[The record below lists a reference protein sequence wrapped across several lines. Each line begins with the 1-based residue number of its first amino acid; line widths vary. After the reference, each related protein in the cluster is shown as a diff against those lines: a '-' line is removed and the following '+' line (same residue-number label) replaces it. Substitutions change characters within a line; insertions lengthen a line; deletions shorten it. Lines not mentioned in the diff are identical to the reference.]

1 MEIICDENIEGMRL
15 DRFLRKKFKNENLSK
30 IFESIRTGKVKV
42 NNKKQKENYRLKLED
57 VIEINLLKEEAVE
70 VKKNKSFSKINIDK
84 EKYQDMIFYE
94 DDNYL
99 VINKPS
105 GVTVHKG
112 TSNDYGLA
120 EVFKQI
126 MKNDNINFA
135 NRIDKDTKGLVLGAK
150 NPKTLRDLTE
160 KIRNNELVKKYIVV
174 VHGNIEKK
182 RFEIENFLETQE
194 NRVIISDG
202 EKGKYSKTIF
212 KKIKNLGNDYTILEA
227 ELITGRKHQIRVHLA
242 SMGTPILGDR
252 KYGIRDKCK
261 ELMLIAYYLK
271 FDDHVF
277 EVDYNKYINEFFED

>member
-57 VIEINLLKEEAVE
+57 VIEINLLKEETVE

-84 EKYQDMIFYE
+84 EKYEDMIFYE

-99 VINKPS
+99 LINKPS
-105 GVTVHKG
+105 GITVHKG

-277 EVDYNKYINEFFED
+277 EIDYNKYIKEFFGD

>member
-57 VIEINLLKEEAVE
+57 VIEINLLKEETVE

-84 EKYQDMIFYE
+84 EKYEDMIFYE

-99 VINKPS
+99 LINKPS
-105 GVTVHKG
+105 GITVHKG

-135 NRIDKDTKGLVLGAK
+135 NIIDKDTKGLVLGAK

-160 KIRNNELVKKYIVV
+160 KIRNNELVKKYIVI

-277 EVDYNKYINEFFED
+277 EIDYNKYIKEFFGD

>member
-57 VIEINLLKEEAVE
+57 VIEINLLKEETVE

-84 EKYQDMIFYE
+84 EKYEDMIFYE

-99 VINKPS
+99 LINKPS
-105 GVTVHKG
+105 GITVHKG

-160 KIRNNELVKKYIVV
+160 KIRNNELVKKYIVI

-182 RFEIENFLETQE
+182 NFEIENYLETQE

-202 EKGKYSKTIF
+202 EKGKYSKTVF
-212 KKIKNLGNDYTILEA
+212 KKIKILDNKYTVLEA
-227 ELITGRKHQIRVHLA
+227 ELITGRKHQIRIQLA
-242 SMGTPILGDR
+242 NFGTPIIGDK

-271 FDDHVF
+271 FDEHIF
-277 EVDYNKYINEFFED
+277 EIDYNEFIEKVSNK

>member
-1 MEIICDENIEGMRL
+1 MEIKCDENIEGMRL
-15 DRFLRKKFKNENLSK
+15 DRFLRRKFKNENLSK

-42 NNKKQKENYRLKLED
+42 NNKKQKENYRLKLD
-57 VIEINLLKEEAVE
+57 DIIEINLLKEEAVE

-126 MKNDNINFA
+126 MKNDNIKFA

-160 KIRNNELVKKYIVV
+160 KIRNNELVKKYIVI

-182 RFEIENFLETQE
+182 NFEIENYLETQE

-202 EKGKYSKTIF
+202 EKGKYSKTVF
-212 KKIKNLGNDYTILEA
+212 KKIKILDNKYTVLEA
-227 ELITGRKHQIRVHLA
+227 ELITGRKHQIRIQLA
-242 SMGTPILGDR
+242 NFGTPIIGDK

-271 FDDHVF
+271 FDEHIF
-277 EVDYNKYINEFFED
+277 EIDYNEFIEKVSNK

>member
-1 MEIICDENIEGMRL
+1 MEIKCDENIEGMRL
-15 DRFLRKKFKNENLSK
+15 DRFLRRKFKNENLSK

-42 NNKKQKENYRLKLED
+42 NNKKQKENYRLKLD
-57 VIEINLLKEEAVE
+57 DIIEINLLKEEAVE

-160 KIRNNELVKKYIVV
+160 KIRNNELVKKYIVI

-182 RFEIENFLETQE
+182 NFEIENYLETQE

-202 EKGKYSKTIF
+202 EKGKYSKTVF
-212 KKIKNLGNDYTILEA
+212 KKIKILDNKYTVLEA
-227 ELITGRKHQIRVHLA
+227 ELITGRKHQIRIQLA
-242 SMGTPILGDR
+242 NFGTPIIGDK

-271 FDDHVF
+271 FDGHIF
-277 EVDYNKYINEFFED
+277 EID

>member
-1 MEIICDENIEGMRL
+1 MEIKCDENIEGMRL
-15 DRFLRKKFKNENLSK
+15 DRFLRRKFKNENLSK

-42 NNKKQKENYRLKLED
+42 NNKKQKENYRLKLD
-57 VIEINLLKEEAVE
+57 DIIEINLLKEEVVE

-94 DDNYL
+94 DNNYL
-99 VINKPS
+99 LINKPS
-105 GVTVHKG
+105 GITVHKG

-150 NPKTLRDLTE
+150 NPKTLRELTE
-160 KIRNNELVKKYIVV
+160 KIRNNELVKKYIVI

-182 RFEIENFLETQE
+182 NFEIENFLETQE

-202 EKGKYSKTIF
+202 EKGKYSKTVF
-212 KKIKNLGNDYTILEA
+212 KKIKNLDNDYTILEA
-227 ELITGRKHQIRVHLA
+227 ELLTGRKHQIRVHLS
-242 SMGTPILGDR
+242 SMGTPILGDK

-277 EVDYNKYINEFFED
+277 EVDYRKYIEDFFNL

>member
-1 MEIICDENIEGMRL
+1 MEIKCDENIEGMRL
-15 DRFLRKKFKNENLSK
+15 DRFLRRKFKNENLSK

-42 NNKKQKENYRLKLED
+42 NNKKQKENYRLKLD
-57 VIEINLLKEEAVE
+57 DIIEINLLKEEAVE

-160 KIRNNELVKKYIVV
+160 KIRNNELVKKYIVI

-182 RFEIENFLETQE
+182 NFEIENYLETQE

-202 EKGKYSKTIF
+202 EKGKYSKTVF
-212 KKIKNLGNDYTILEA
+212 KKIKILDNKYTVLEA
-227 ELITGRKHQIRVHLA
+227 ELITGRKHQIRIQLA
-242 SMGTPILGDR
+242 NFGTPIIGDK

-271 FDDHVF
+271 FDEHIF
-277 EVDYNKYINEFFED
+277 EIDYNEFIEKVSNK

>member
-160 KIRNNELVKKYIVV
+160 KIRNNELVKKYIVI

-182 RFEIENFLETQE
+182 NFEIENYLETQE

-202 EKGKYSKTIF
+202 EKGKYSKTVF
-212 KKIKNLGNDYTILEA
+212 KKIKILDNKYTVLEA
-227 ELITGRKHQIRVHLA
+227 ELITGRKHQIRIQLA
-242 SMGTPILGDR
+242 NFGTPIIGDK

-271 FDDHVF
+271 FDEHIF
-277 EVDYNKYINEFFED
+277 EIDYNEFIEKVSNK

>member
-84 EKYQDMIFYE
+84 EKYEDMIFYE

-99 VINKPS
+99 LINKPS
-105 GVTVHKG
+105 GITVHKG

-277 EVDYNKYINEFFED
+277 EIDYNKYINEFFGD

>member
-84 EKYQDMIFYE
+84 EKYEDMIFYE

-277 EVDYNKYINEFFED
+277 EIDYNKYIKEFFGD

>member
-57 VIEINLLKEEAVE
+57 VIEINLLKEETVE

-84 EKYQDMIFYE
+84 EKYEDMIFYE

-99 VINKPS
+99 LINKPS
-105 GVTVHKG
+105 GITVHKG

-135 NRIDKDTKGLVLGAK
+135 NIIDKDTKGLVLGAK

-160 KIRNNELVKKYIVV
+160 KIRNNELVKKYIVI
-174 VHGNIEKK
+174 VHRNIEKK
-182 RFEIENFLETQE
+182 NFEIENYLETQE

-277 EVDYNKYINEFFED
+277 EIDYNKYIKEFFGD

>member
-57 VIEINLLKEEAVE
+57 VIEINLLKEETVE

-84 EKYQDMIFYE
+84 EKYEDMIFYE

-99 VINKPS
+99 LINKPS
-105 GVTVHKG
+105 GITVHKG

-277 EVDYNKYINEFFED
+277 EIDYNKYINEFFGD

>member
-126 MKNDNINFA
+126 MKNENINFA

-160 KIRNNELVKKYIVV
+160 KIRNNELVKKYIVI

-212 KKIKNLGNDYTILEA
+212 KKIKNLGNDFTILEA

>member
-1 MEIICDENIEGMRL
+1 MEIKCDENIEGMRL
-15 DRFLRKKFKNENLSK
+15 DRFLRRKFKNENLSK

-42 NNKKQKENYRLKLED
+42 NNKKQKENYRLKLD
-57 VIEINLLKEEAVE
+57 DIIEINLLKEEAVE

-160 KIRNNELVKKYIVV
+160 KIRNNELVKKYIVI

-202 EKGKYSKTIF
+202 EKGKYSKTVF
-212 KKIKNLGNDYTILEA
+212 KKIKILDNKYTVLEA
-227 ELITGRKHQIRVHLA
+227 ELITGRKHQIRIQLA
-242 SMGTPILGDR
+242 NFGTPIIGDK

-271 FDDHVF
+271 FDEHIF
-277 EVDYNKYINEFFED
+277 EIDYNEFIEKVSNK

>member
-1 MEIICDENIEGMRL
+1 M
-15 DRFLRKKFKNENLSK
+15 
-30 IFESIRTGKVKV
+30 
-42 NNKKQKENYRLKLED
+42 
-57 VIEINLLKEEAVE
+57 
-70 VKKNKSFSKINIDK
+70 
-84 EKYQDMIFYE
+84 
-94 DDNYL
+94 
-99 VINKPS
+99 INKQS
-105 GVTVHKG
+105 GITVHKG

-160 KIRNNELVKKYIVV
+160 KIRNNELVKKYIVI

-277 EVDYNKYINEFFED
+277 EIDYNKYIKEFFGD